1 MTGMT
6 GEFAVQELSRDE
18 ALTLQAME
26 EAMWRAET
34 RFDMR
39 FMDAVLAENF
49 AEVGRSGRTYTRDET
64 LALQPI
70 EIDVNLPLID
80 FSAVA
85 ICEDVALVRYT
96 SVPAGAVRAAT
107 HRTSVWVN
115 DGRWRLR
122 FHQATPTDL

>member
-1 MTGMT
+1 M
-6 GEFAVQELSRDE
+6 QELTHE
-18 ALTLQAME
+18 EVLTLQAME

-39 FMDAVLAENF
+39 FMDAVLADGF
-49 AEVGRSGRTYTRDET
+49 TEVGRSGRTYTRDEV
-64 LALQPI
+64 LALQST
-70 EIDVNLPLID
+70 EIDVELPLTG
-80 FSAVA
+80 FTAVA

-96 SVPAGAVRAAT
+96 SMPAKASRGEA

-122 FHQATPTDL
+122 FHQATLTHL